1 MAHDTMDL
9 ITQGS
14 VVDLPGHSDLITLPV
29 TRLGLGMPQLQSM
42 TYG

>member
-1 MAHDTMDL
+1 MGHDTVDL
-9 ITQGS
+9 IIQGS

-29 TRLGLGMPQLQSM
+29 TGVGLGVPQWQSM